1 MSHTTCPTA
10 PIPWRNLLTPDIYH
24 KLIIRV
30 LIWKQDWQFLKF
42 FLAISNGNPQRIS
55 QFVKILINFFFFN
68 LIGSS
73 GITSPN
79 TNLSY
84 AMLCY
89 AQYLSNSTLVSC
101 VAYGGA
107 MQFQFPWIDSFSGLG
122 PFFKNL
128 TLKNPA

>member
-1 MSHTTCPTA
+1 MEARLAIPEVFFSHFQWESTENK
-10 PIPWRNLLTPDIYH
+10 PICENTN
-24 KLIIRV
+24 
-30 LIWKQDWQFLKF
+30 KF
-42 FLAISNGNPQRIS
+42 FFL
-55 QFVKILINFFFFN
+55 N

-73 GITSPN
+73 GITNPN

-122 PFFKNL
+122 PFFKSL